1 MKYTLKTFYLILAAI
16 AFVIG
21 CKKEN
26 DSTLTSTE
34 IVAQIQIIS
43 GDSMTAEENTALV
56 QACKVQV
63 LNAKGMPI
71 KGVKVYF
78 NITEGGGSVSPAN
91 AISDQDG
98 FAEATW
104 TLGSKDKAVQKLEAK
119 AENKNKES
127 IIGSPLTFT
136 AFVQKYYTDTRDGK
150 KYKIITI
157 GNQTWFAENL
167 NYKTSNSFCY
177 ENKESNCDT
186 YGRLYLWSSVQTA
199 CPSGWHVPSDPEWM
213 QLEIYLGLPADKAE
227 EDGSF
232 RDKLNIGGKFKS
244 TTGWNY
250 GVHGGATNVSGFSAL
265 PGGYRTSIPE
275 YYNIGNQAV
284 FWTTTQYLYF
294 PDRKLVRHLNHE
306 NSTISKYEFLI
317 ENGASCRCLKN

>member
-1 MKYTLKTFYLILAAI
+1 MNYTLKTIYLILAATAI
-16 AFVIG
+16 VIG

-43 GDSMTAEENTALV
+43 GDSLTAEENTALV

-63 LNAKGMPI
+63 LNAKGIPI
-71 KGVKVYF
+71 KGVKVSF
-78 NITEGGGSVSPAN
+78 NVTEGGGIVSPAN

-157 GNQTWFAENL
+157 GNQTWFTENL

-199 CPSGWHVPSDPEWM
+199 CPNGWHLPSDKEWM
-213 QLEIYLGLPADKAE
+213 QLEIFLGMPADKAE
-227 EDGSF
+227 DTGSF
-232 RDKLNIGGKFKS
+232 RDKLNIGGSLKS
-244 TTGWNY
+244 TTGWTY
-250 GVHGGATNVSGFSAL
+250 SEHGGATNKTGFSAL
-265 PGGYRTSIPE
+265 PGGYRTSAKE
-275 YYNIGNQAV
+275 FYNLGEDAV
-284 FWTTTQYLYF
+284 FWTSTLSYF
-294 PDRKLVRHLNHE
+294 YRDQILVRKLNHKFAD
-306 NSTISKYEFLI
+306 ISKYEFLI